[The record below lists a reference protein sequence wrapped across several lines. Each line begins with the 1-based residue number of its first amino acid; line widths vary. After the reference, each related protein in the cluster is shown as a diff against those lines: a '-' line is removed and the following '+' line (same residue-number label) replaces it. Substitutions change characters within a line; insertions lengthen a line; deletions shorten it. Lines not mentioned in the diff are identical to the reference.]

1 MKLRIWICAAFVM
14 AAAAGG
20 RAQVTQVLPT
30 VVASTSEFN
39 PWIVGLGLA
48 CAVLL
53 VLVILARNG
62 KLGGASAGVTAA
74 ASAVATAA
82 KADSESLVTR
92 LELAVGKLAQHAA
105 TSGASA
111 STVAAAATTAPK
123 ASVSSQVPPKRNPA
137 PPAAVA
143 APAPAPSTGGFAIPQ
158 HLVGN

>member
-20 RAQVTQVLPT
+20 RAQVLPT
-30 VVASTSEFN
+30 VVTSNGSEFN
-39 PWIVGLGLA
+39 VWIVGLGILCVVLA
-48 CAVLL
+48 A
-53 VLVILARNG
+53 LVILARKG

-74 ASAVATAA
+74 ANAAATAA
-82 KADSESLVTR
+82 KADTESLVTR

-111 STVAAAATTAPK
+111 STVAAATTAPK

-137 PPAAVA
+137 PPAA
-143 APAPAPSTGGFAIPQ
+143 APAPGPSTGGYAVPQ
-158 HLVGN
+158 HLVG

>member
-1 MKLRIWICAAFVM
+1 MKLRIWVCAAFVM

-62 KLGGASAGVTAA
+62 KLGGASAGVTGA

-105 TSGASA
+105 TTGASA
-111 STVAAAATTAPK
+111 STVAAATTAPK

-137 PPAAVA
+137 PSAAVA
-143 APAPAPSTGGFAIPQ
+143 VPAPSTGGFAIPQ